1 MSKVQIVNLFIG
13 LVLATTLLVGCSTE
27 PTIPSKEPIP
37 DSLLVE
43 CLAPIH
49 LTGTTGKD
57 VADNYVANAAIW
69 KSCRDSHTNLIK
81 AVKATQ

>member
-27 PTIPSKEPIP
+27 PMIPSKEPIP

-43 CLAPIH
+43 CSAPIH
-49 LTGTTGKD
+49 LAGATGKD
-57 VADNYVANAAIW
+57 VADNYTSNAALW
-69 KSCRDSHTNLIK
+69 KECRDNHSNLIK